1 MKIDNELVR
10 NRLEI
15 PHGSWNTEEG
25 LRDSAVIAL
34 LVEKGGEDYL
44 IFNRRRDDLPYHPG
58 QICFPGGARDG
69 ADEDAVACALRET
82 AEEMGVGGDAVEVL
96 GRMADRVSI
105 AGFKVACFVGRLAPD
120 TTYTLHEAEVAE
132 AFEVRCADFLLP
144 DRWGYRKSKHKLAR
158 FRSVPYFNHDEER
171 VVWGLTGIILRD
183 FVQQVMGWA
192 PPMG

>member
-1 MKIDNELVR
+1 MKVSDELVR

-15 PHGSWNTEEG
+15 PHGSWNSEDG

-34 LVEKGGEDYL
+34 LVEEDGRDQL

-58 QICFPGGARDG
+58 QICFPGGARDEN
-69 ADEDAVACALRET
+69 EDAVGCALRET
-82 AEEMGVGGDAVEVL
+82 CEEMGLGAADIDVL
-96 GRMADRVSI
+96 GRMSDRVSI
-105 AGFKVACFVGRLAPD
+105 AGFKVACFVGRLAGPRD
-120 TTYTLHEAEVAE
+120 YRLEAAEVAE
-132 AFEVRCADFLLP
+132 AFHVPCEELLLP
-144 DRWGYRKSKHKLAR
+144 DRWGYRSSKHKLAR

-192 PPMG
+192 PPLG

>member
-1 MKIDNELVR
+1 MKIPDELVR
-10 NRLEI
+10 NRLEV
-15 PHGSWNTEEG
+15 PLGNWNSEDH

-34 LVEKGGEDYL
+34 IVEQDGADAL

-69 ADEDAVACALRET
+69 DETAVDTALRET
-82 AEEMGVGGDAVEVL
+82 CEEMGLPRESIEVL
-96 GRMADRVSI
+96 GRMCDRVSI
-105 AGFKVACFVGRLAPD
+105 AGFKVACFVGRLTAGQ
-120 TTYTLHEAEVAE
+120 TYRLEEAEVAE
-132 AFEVRCADFLLP
+132 AFEVRCEDFLLP
-144 DRWGYRKSKHKLAR
+144 DRWGYRASNHKLAR

-192 PPMG
+192 PPLG